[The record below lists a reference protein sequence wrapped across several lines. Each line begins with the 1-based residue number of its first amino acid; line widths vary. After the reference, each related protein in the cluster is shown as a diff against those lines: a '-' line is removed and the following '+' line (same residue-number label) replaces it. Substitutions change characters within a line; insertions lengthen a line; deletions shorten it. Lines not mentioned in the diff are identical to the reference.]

1 MKRQKLKIPRAEI
14 LDAVVKILKMS
25 RDGFTRKEINECID
39 ILVNLTNLFLS
50 ELDQLETDDA

>member
-1 MKRQKLKIPRAEI
+1 VKRQKLKIPRAEI